1 MLGGEAESPRY
12 FLSFAARLGGRME
25 VGAGRG
31 GQGCRRGQK
40 VEEYETD
47 GVWCEGQ

>member
-1 MLGGEAESPRY
+1 MCWAGRQRVQGISCLLRP
-12 FLSFAARLGGRME
+12 RME

-40 VEEYETD
+40 VEEYEAD